1 MSCGS
6 KWQKNSLINR
16 YKRSQ
21 IRGSINAIIFNTLRE
36 EEKKLQWPHY
46 CWLHY
51 CKLFCKILRN
61 EAAPVAAA
69 EVRVFIRT
77 QVLFWEN
84 QPCWRRR
91 PYMEPR
97 EDPVCLEDSTDW
109 WLFIFI
115 PVYTRVKKVR
125 TTSVLNTSDKMKI
138 IPFSV
143 QKKTWFRPQQCDC
156 RSCSGDRVYGDERH
170 LFYMR
175 GFKIIMVLKNILFWT
190 RTAAALTWIENGK
203 TEIK

>member
-1 MSCGS
+1 MPLFLIHWG
-6 KWQKNSLINR
+6 KKKKNFNDHIT
-16 YKRSQ
+16 
-21 IRGSINAIIFNTLRE
+21 ADFIIVNYSVKYWGTKLHLWLQLRLE
-36 EEKKLQWPHY
+36 CLLELKY
-46 CWLHY
+46 CSERISPAGEDDHIW
-51 CKLFCKILRN
+51 K
-61 EAAPVAAA
+61 
-69 EVRVFIRT
+69 
-77 QVLFWEN
+77 
-84 QPCWRRR
+84 
-91 PYMEPR
+91 PR